1 MKKNV
6 LIGILLITNVI
17 TLFGLGRASW
27 LSGLWKMEATLNV
40 DYAAKLKAVNDYDKG
55 KRIRLRLKINDEPKG
70 HVDRPIV
77 FDGTFVVEEE
87 TGYSS
92 PSLGGQDSP
101 SIQTARIMVDAYN
114 RTMEEFCRDPEK
126 YRQQRAEEIKYWQEH
141 ILGKKK
147 SG

>member
-55 KRIRLRLKINDEPKG
+55 KRIRL
-70 HVDRPIV
+70 
-77 FDGTFVVEEE
+77 
-87 TGYSS
+87 
-92 PSLGGQDSP
+92 
-101 SIQTARIMVDAYN
+101 A
-114 RTMEEFCRDPEK
+114 
-126 YRQQRAEEIKYWQEH
+126 
-141 ILGKKK
+141 
-147 SG
+147 